1 MKHLILSVLVCLGV
15 SFGYTQTEGSVFTS
29 TGRGVSTT
37 FASDYQ
43 SLGINPA
50 NLAWTKEFKGKRVA
64 LGFLE
69 TGFSLSSPILNN
81 PIVNES
87 ASIPFSFGFD
97 SDASFTDFQEFSS
110 DLQEGMRLNADVR
123 LFGIAVTTKI
133 AGFGFSVNER
143 YAMNVQTSKDFADIA
158 SFGFGSPYFDTLVY
172 SQGGSTNKVVN
183 TPQTYDSLRSDTSV
197 QLLAG
202 IAGNPKTI
210 PELMEG
216 TQIKV
221 SWIRE
226 FNFGFGTNILKT
238 QKFGLYAGVGIK
250 YLQGMALLDM
260 EASNNNLNGFI
271 SYSPSL
277 AGGSGN
283 PGLFSSGNIQYKL
296 PKAAGSGFGVDLGVN
311 VKAFKRIKIGV
322 AVNDI
327 GSITWTENTYSAQA
341 DSLLSTFRV
350 KGFYADSGS
359 FQSNSGGATFDSILN
374 NLVDIRAANF
384 TKKVN
389 LPSTFRLGA
398 SIQFGKF
405 LEIGGEVVTPLNDR
419 PGNLVSSVYSFGGD
433 LKLGPV
439 ILSSG
444 IVLQNKEV
452 LRVPVGIVF
461 STFGGLYEIG
471 FSTRDIQSLINLQEQ
486 ENPIISAAFGFL
498 RFRI

>member
-1 MKHLILSVLVCLGV
+1 LVLT
-15 SFGYTQTEGSVFTS
+15 FGYAQTEGSVFTS

-37 FASDYQ
+37 FATDYQ
-43 SLGINPA
+43 ALGINPA

-64 LGFLE
+64 FGFLE
-69 TGFSLSSPILNN
+69 TGLSLSSSIINSPV
-81 PIVNES
+81 VNQS
-87 ASIPFSFGFD
+87 TTIPFSFGFN
-97 SDASFTDFQEFSS
+97 SDASYSDFQEFSS
-110 DLQEGMRLNADVR
+110 DLQNGMSLNADLR

-143 YAMNVQTSKDFADIA
+143 YSMNVRTSQDFADIA

-172 SQGGSTNKVVN
+172 NQGGSINKVANSQV
-183 TPQTYDSLRSDTSV
+183 TYDSLRSDTSV
-197 QLLAG
+197 KLVAG
-202 IAGNPKTI
+202 ISGNPITI

-226 FNFGFGTNILKT
+226 FNFGFGTKIFKNK
-238 QKFGLYAGVGIK
+238 KFGLYAGVGIK

-260 EASNNNLNGFI
+260 EASNNNFDGFV

-277 AGGSGN
+277 AGGSGI
-283 PGLFSSGNIQYKL
+283 PGLFSNGNIQYKL
-296 PKAAGSGFGVDLGVN
+296 PKAAGSGFGVDLGLN

-327 GSITWTENTYSAQA
+327 GSITWTENTYNAQA
-341 DSLLSTFRV
+341 DSLLRTFRV

-359 FQSNSGGATFDSILN
+359 LQAISGGTTFDSILN
-374 NLVDIRAANF
+374 NLVDIRAGNF
-384 TKKVN
+384 SKRVN

-398 SIQFGKF
+398 SIQFGKI
-405 LEIGGEVVTPLNDR
+405 LEIGGEVVTPLNVR

-444 IVLQNKEV
+444 IVLQNNQV

-461 STFGGLYEIG
+461 RTFGGLSEIG
-471 FSTRDIQSLINLQEQ
+471 FSTRDINSLINLQDQ
-486 ENPIISAAFGFL
+486 ERPMISAAFGFL